1 MISVGFL
8 LSSHVLVFDLFD
20 GAEMVKNVPVNG
32 TLEAGQSIS
41 FNTKDAKNWDYVIY
55 GFQLTSYSLSLPFT
69 CSSNSNKFMEKVG
82 SVKLSCDV
90 NTVEMCGCVLSLI
103 RSPLESD
110 VPSTRFFEWMDC
122 QNKNT
127 TITFT
132 NTDTDKVHF
141 WGILAEIDGLALPF
155 P

>member
-41 FNTKDAKNWDYVIY
+41 FNTKDAGNWY
-55 GFQLTSYSLSLPFT
+55 FQLTSYSLSLRFT
-69 CSSNSNKFMEKVG
+69 CSSNSNKFMEKIG
-82 SVKLSCDV
+82 SVKLVCDA
-90 NTVEMCGCVLSLI
+90 NTVEMCGCVLSLTC
-103 RSPLESD
+103 SPLESD
-110 VPSTRFFEWMDC
+110 VPSTRYFEDINC
-122 QNKNT
+122 KDKNT

-132 NTDTDKVHF
+132 NTDTDKAHF
-141 WGILAEIDGLALPF
+141 WGILAEVDGLALPF

>member
-41 FNTKDAKNWDYVIY
+41 FNTKDAGNWNYVIY
-55 GFQLTSYSLSLPFT
+55 GFQLTSYSLSLRFT
-69 CSSNSNKFMEKVG
+69 CSSNSNKFMEKIG
-82 SVKLSCDV
+82 SVKLVCDA
-90 NTVEMCGCVLSLI
+90 NTVEMCGCVLSLTC
-103 RSPLESD
+103 SPLESD
-110 VPSTRFFEWMDC
+110 VPSTRFFDWMDC
-122 QNKNT
+122 KDKNT

-132 NTDTDKVHF
+132 NTDTDKAHF
-141 WGILAEIDGLALPF
+141 WGILAEVDGLALSF

>member
-8 LSSHVLVFDLFD
+8 LSTHGLVLDLFD

-41 FNTKDAKNWDYVIY
+41 FNTKDAENWDYVIY

>member
-8 LSSHVLVFDLFD
+8 LSTHGLVLDLFD

-41 FNTKDAKNWDYVIY
+41 FNTKDAGNWDYVIY

-127 TITFT
+127 TIIFT

>member
-1 MISVGFL
+1 
-8 LSSHVLVFDLFD
+8 
-20 GAEMVKNVPVNG
+20 
-32 TLEAGQSIS
+32 
-41 FNTKDAKNWDYVIY
+41 
-55 GFQLTSYSLSLPFT
+55 
-69 CSSNSNKFMEKVG
+69 MEKVG

>member
-8 LSSHVLVFDLFD
+8 LSTHGLVLDLFD

-41 FNTKDAKNWDYVIY
+41 FNTKDAENWDYVIY

-69 CSSNSNKFMEKVG
+69 CSSNSTKFMEKVG